1 MIDKETTIHFL
12 DNYAKANETFL
23 SNSAFA
29 NLQFLSLWLQSH
41 PDTSRMDEVER
52 NQLVIFLQS
61 MSDSALF
68 TDPVSS
74 TWLQIKEKVEKG
86 I

>member
-12 DNYAKANETFL
+12 DDYVKVNEMYL

-29 NLQFLSLWLQSH
+29 KLQFLSLWLQSH
-41 PDTSRMDEVER
+41 PDTSRMEENER
-52 NQLVIFLQS
+52 NQLAMFLQS
-61 MSDSALF
+61 MTDTGLF
-68 TDPVSS
+68 TDPVNN

>member
-12 DNYAKANETFL
+12 DDYVKANEMYL

-29 NLQFLSLWLQSH
+29 KLQFLSLWLQSH
-41 PDTSRMDEVER
+41 PDTSRMEENER
-52 NQLVIFLQS
+52 NQLAMFLQS
-61 MSDSALF
+61 MTDTGLF
-68 TDPVSS
+68 TDPVNN

>member
-12 DNYAKANETFL
+12 DDYVKVNEMYL

-29 NLQFLSLWLQSH
+29 KLQFLSLWLQSH
-41 PDTSRMDEVER
+41 PDTSRMEENER
-52 NQLVIFLQS
+52 NQLAMFLQS
-61 MSDSALF
+61 MADTGLF
-68 TDPVSS
+68 TDPVNN

>member
-12 DNYAKANETFL
+12 DDYVKANEMYL

-29 NLQFLSLWLQSH
+29 KLQFLSLWLQSH
-41 PDTSRMDEVER
+41 PDTSRMEENER
-52 NQLVIFLQS
+52 NQLAMFLQS
-61 MSDSALF
+61 MTDTGLF
-68 TDPVSS
+68 TDPVNH